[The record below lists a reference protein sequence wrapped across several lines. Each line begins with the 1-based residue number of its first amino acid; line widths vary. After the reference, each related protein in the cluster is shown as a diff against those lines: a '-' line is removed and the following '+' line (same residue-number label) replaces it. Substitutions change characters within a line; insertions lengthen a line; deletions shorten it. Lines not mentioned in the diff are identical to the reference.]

1 MTRGGTLR
9 GLVGVGLLVAL
20 SGSGPAVAVGGGAAG
35 GTAATSMPAVDAATA
50 CSSGTR
56 ACPIRISFAPGAY
69 SGQGRTQL
77 HGVGSTRWFVVR
89 ARAGQ
94 SMIVLVEGTGP
105 TRGVVS
111 FPNGRSSGQPGGRVF
126 DGFVLASGD
135 ARIRVTESPMGQAW
149 AGPVD
154 VVVVIY

>member
-1 MTRGGTLR
+1 MNRMRTFR
-9 GLVGVGLLVAL
+9 GLIGMVLLLAL
-20 SGSGPAVAVGGGAAG
+20 AGPGPTVAVGARASGE
-35 GTAATSMPAVDAATA
+35 TEPVSAVGQLAA
-50 CSSGTR
+50 CSPGSRT
-56 ACPIRISFAPGAY
+56 CPIRISFAPGSY

-77 HGVGSTRWFVVR
+77 RGIGSTRWFVVR

-111 FPNGRSSGQPGGRVF
+111 FSNGRSSGQPGGRVF
-126 DGFVLASGD
+126 DGIVPAGGD

-149 AGPVD
+149 SGPVD